1 MDQSGIPADSQHSIV
16 EALNGR
22 SIVFVG
28 MMGSGKTAIGRLVAS
43 ALDLR
48 YFDSD
53 HEIVAAANLEI
64 PEIFELHG
72 EPYFRAGEERVIQ
85 RLLADGPAV
94 ISLGG
99 GAFVSEATRKEIA
112 DKGISIWLT
121 ADLDLLM
128 ARVMRRPGTRPLL
141 QTADPRA
148 TLSELMK
155 KREPVYRL
163 ADLHVPSSKISKNH
177 TREAVLA
184 ALRHH
189 LFSDNVDTSNSNPAQ
204 AS

>member
-1 MDQSGIPADSQHSIV
+1 MNQAGSRPDTTLSIV
-16 EALNGR
+16 DSLG
-22 SIVFVG
+22 SKSVVFVG
-28 MMGSGKTAIGRLVAS
+28 MMGSGKTAIGRLVAA
-43 ALDLR
+43 ALELP

-85 RLLADGPAV
+85 RLLSEGPAV

-99 GAFVSEATRKEIA
+99 GAFVSEATRKEVSQ
-112 DKGISIWLT
+112 KGISIWLT

-128 ARVMRRPGTRPLL
+128 SRVMRRPGTRPLL

-148 TLSELMK
+148 TLADLMK
-155 KREPVYRL
+155 RREPIYQH
-163 ADLHVPSSKISKNH
+163 ADLHVPSSKISKIH
-177 TREAVLA
+177 TRDSVLA
-184 ALRHH
+184 SLRKFLSAEQDEQQQKHV
-189 LFSDNVDTSNSNPAQ
+189 S
-204 AS
+204 